1 MKDGVLIETLWNVNC
16 DDWGGWVYASY
27 RINRNIV
34 ECKYNLKIAICCE
47 ADVLIE
53 TLWNV
58 NISTNAG
65 LKVLSCVLIETLWN
79 VNDIFPVMLLQFPRI
94 NRNIV
99 ECKYTTC
106 KTSR

>member
-1 MKDGVLIETLWNVNC
+1 MTLIAFCNK
-16 DDWGGWVYASY
+16 Y

-34 ECKYNLKIAICCE
+34 ECKSTGYVRRETKRAI
-47 ADVLIE
+47 VLIE